1 MRKSMF
7 WLTIAALIV
16 LPMEGAVTVPDNTQ
30 VRNELSSYFGRIAEN
45 SPTVLGGLAKSPDT
59 MNAIQKR
66 IASMTD
72 AELSKFGALMAQTP
86 DWKLAPEALAGAFP
100 PEMLDQIRR
109 VAKNHAANVPNGE
122 AMRDDVLSLVAVLKK
137 GANDDEIRDALQ
149 KYVDD
154 YNPSAASTDES
165 SESAAEPSTA
175 GHPEGT
181 SGSSRV
187 VQ

>member
-72 AELSKFGALMAQTP
+72 AELSISKG
-86 DWKLAPEALAGAFP
+86 DAGLLKTSYP
-100 PEMLDQIRR
+100 
-109 VAKNHAANVPNGE
+109 G
-122 AMRDDVLSLVAVLKK
+122 VL
-137 GANDDEIRDALQ
+137 R
-149 KYVDD
+149 
-154 YNPSAASTDES
+154 T
-165 SESAAEPSTA
+165 
-175 GHPEGT
+175 
-181 SGSSRV
+181 GSSSNQSSWVSRIDAT
-187 VQ
+187 